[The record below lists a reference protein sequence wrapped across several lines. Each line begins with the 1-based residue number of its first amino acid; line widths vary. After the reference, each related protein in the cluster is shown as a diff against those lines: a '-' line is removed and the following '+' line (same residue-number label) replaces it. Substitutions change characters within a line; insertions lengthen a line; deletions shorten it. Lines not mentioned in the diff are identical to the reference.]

1 MFGDTAIAVNPN
13 DNRYK
18 SYIGKKVINVFNK
31 KHIPVIADEYADME
45 KGSGAVKDYTGHDF
59 NDFEVAKDIISK

>member
-18 SYIGKKVINVFNK
+18 SYIGKKVINVLTKN
-31 KHIPVIADEYADME
+31 IYQ
-45 KGSGAVKDYTGHDF
+45 
-59 NDFEVAKDIISK
+59 

>member
-18 SYIGKKVINVFNK
+18 SYIGKKVINNK
-31 KHIPVIADEYADME
+31 NIYQ
-45 KGSGAVKDYTGHDF
+45 
-59 NDFEVAKDIISK
+59 